1 MICQYDIDMFAE
13 HLKEFLVGCDFRRAY
28 FDTIIVK
35 NMHNFLVSM
44 RVLIHNFSDEVL
56 GIA

>member
-13 HLKEFLVGCDFRRAY
+13 HLKEFLIGCNFWRA
-28 FDTIIVK
+28 FLDTIIVK
-35 NMHNFLVSM
+35 NMHNFMVSM

-56 GIA
+56 EIA